1 MRYGLPESA
10 DHTDLKPSQSF
21 RPHERIRC
29 SADFQRVKMAG
40 KRTKAF
46 HFGLNFIPNGLE
58 YHRLGLV
65 VQKRYWPAAVRRNRI
80 KRVIREWFRLNK
92 GEIPQPAKDIVVI
105 ARPGAEKL
113 SPGDL
118 REEFSRLF
126 HGQGNSR

>member
-1 MRYGLPESA
+1 
-10 DHTDLKPSQSF
+10 LKASYSF

-29 SADFQRVKMAG
+29 SADFQRVKRAG
-40 KRTKAF
+40 KRAKSF

-65 VQKRYWPAAVRRNRI
+65 VQKRFWPSAVRRNRI
-80 KRVIREWFRLNK
+80 KRVIREWFRLYK
-92 GEIPQPAKDIVVI
+92 GEIARPAKDIVVV

-118 REEFSRLF
+118 HKEFSRVF
-126 HGQGNSR
+126 DGQEK

>member
-1 MRYGLPESA
+1 MVSESSDVGSLRGRY
-10 DHTDLKPSQSF
+10 SF

-29 SADFQRVKMAG
+29 PADFQLVKKAG
-40 KRTKAF
+40 KRAKTP

-58 YHRLGLV
+58 YHRLGLI
-65 VQKRYWPAAVRRNRI
+65 VQKRFWPAVRRNRI

-92 GEIPQPAKDIVVI
+92 DRIPLPEKDIVVI

-118 REEFSRLF
+118 LKEFSTVFYKEREK
-126 HGQGNSR
+126 